1 MHENY
6 TRFTS
11 TRLGCVKPRRHATRS
26 ALKIREHHGGA
37 PSLDTRLAWSQNVR
51 LSMGKPPRRA
61 NIWQAVQVRRPDG
74 PGGAPAPERPGTP
87 EAVIVNLLVIS
98 PLLYAWVLHLYD
110 PNLYYL
116 SLQEDEFLEWS
127 TFWAF
132 MLGAGA
138 FALLAVRQ
146 RRATDLF
153 PWFALGVSLF
163 CFLVAMEEISWAQR
177 LLGYRA
183 PEYFLAHNYQQ
194 ELNLHNVVSSD
205 LRQQALALVIL
216 GFGAV
221 LPLAGLWPGL
231 RRWLSGAAVVM
242 PPAAVVPA
250 FLVTFALYQV
260 YPWQF
265 SGEVVEM
272 MLGAGMLVAGLTG
285 LSEFRPDR
293 PVPVAPGRMRTVA
306 AASIAVVA
314 LGLSA
319 AWGSRSLR
327 TADPTILAQAK
338 TELDALRQDFV
349 AIAGRDGEQGPGC
362 GLSRRIHT
370 YVERSREH
378 ALQVGAFA
386 RLAAQG
392 MPEERAAFFIDP
404 WNQPYWI
411 RDECSADERVRRAF
425 VYSLGPNR
433 RRDSS
438 AWDILGDDVGA
449 WIYRSEGDVPVEDRD
464 AGAAAQDTP

>member
-1 MHENY
+1 MYVGQTAGRATTSY
-6 TRFTS
+6 TRFGRSKERT
-11 TRLGCVKPRRHATRS
+11 S
-26 ALKIREHHGGA
+26 ALDR
-37 PSLDTRLAWSQNVR
+37 RLARGQNVR

-61 NIWQAVQVRRPDG
+61 DTWQAVQARRPGG
-74 PGGAPAPERPGTP
+74 PGGVPAPERLGAS
-87 EAVIVNLLVIS
+87 EAVFVSLLVIS

-116 SLQEDEFLEWS
+116 SLQEDEFLEWA

-132 MLGAGA
+132 LLGAGA

-183 PEYFLAHNYQQ
+183 PEYFLEHNYQQ

-205 LRQQALALVIL
+205 LRQEALALVIL

-231 RRWLSGAAVVM
+231 RRRLSGVAVVM
-242 PPAAVVPA
+242 PPAAIVPA

-272 MLGAGMLVAGLTG
+272 MLGAGMLVAGFTG

-293 PVPVAPGRMRTVA
+293 TVPVAPRRMRAVA
-306 AASIAVVA
+306 AASLAVVA

-327 TADPTILAQAK
+327 TADPTILAQAT
-338 TELDALRQDFV
+338 TELDALRQDFT
-349 AIAGRDGEQGPGC
+349 AIAGRDSEQGPGC

-370 YVERSREH
+370 YVERSRER
-378 ALQVGAFA
+378 ALQVGAFS

-411 RDECSADERVRRAF
+411 RDECSADARVRRVF

-449 WIYRSEGDVPVEDRD
+449 WIYRSEGDVPVENQD
-464 AGAAAQDTP
+464 AGTAAQDAP